1 MFPKRQRAHEDL
13 DIFLSMVEEIIA
25 KKRTKIAD
33 QKRINELNVAEGS
46 FSESKSNIDKD
57 ILTLFIE
64 SANDDENKDLSI
76 ADNDML
82 LVCNVVCGKWWPSL
96 MCFFMQSNMC
106 VLFTAGHDTTTA
118 SILFFLYELAVNQV

>member
-82 LVCNVVCGKWWPSL
+82 LVCNVVCGK
-96 MCFFMQSNMC
+96 
-106 VLFTAGHDTTTA
+106 
-118 SILFFLYELAVNQV
+118 